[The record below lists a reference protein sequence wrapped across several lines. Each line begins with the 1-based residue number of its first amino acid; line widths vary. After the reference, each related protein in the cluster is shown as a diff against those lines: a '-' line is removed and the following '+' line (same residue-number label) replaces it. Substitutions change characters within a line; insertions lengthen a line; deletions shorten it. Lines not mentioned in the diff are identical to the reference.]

1 MTEQEFKTKATDL
14 VKVIVNNI
22 ADKKYDEL
30 AAVAQIHSSWVES
43 GQTQEQAFLEF
54 GKWLDEQ
61 LAMWE
66 EDEEREFVVDRFDE
80 ACLGDIE
87 LEEDNTSFTTYNPT
101 NSGEELDLWFEIAF
115 KVEEN
120 ERITATFNVNF

>member
-1 MTEQEFKTKATDL
+1 MTEQEFKSKATEL

-61 LAMWE
+61 LAMWAE
-66 EDEEREFVVDRFDE
+66 EEEKEFVIDRFDE

-101 NSGEELDLWFEIAF
+101 NSGEELDFWFEIDF

-120 ERITATFNVNF
+120 GPITATFNVNF

>member
-1 MTEQEFKTKATDL
+1 MTEQEFKTKATEL
-14 VKVIVNNI
+14 VKVIINNI

-61 LAMWE
+61 LAMWA
-66 EDEEREFVVDRFDE
+66 EDEEKEFVVDRFDE

-101 NSGEELDLWFEIAF
+101 NSGEELDFWFEIDF

-120 ERITATFNVNF
+120 GPITATFNVNF

>member
-1 MTEQEFKTKATDL
+1 MTEREFKSKATEL
-14 VKVIVNNI
+14 VKVIINNI
-22 ADKKYDEL
+22 ADKKYAEL
-30 AAVAQIHSSWVES
+30 AAAAQIHSSWVEA
-43 GQTQEQAFLEF
+43 GQTQEQAFSEF

-61 LAMWE
+61 LAMWA
-66 EDEEREFVVDRFDE
+66 EDEEKEFVIDRFDE

-120 ERITATFNVNF
+120 GEITAALNVNF

>member
-1 MTEQEFKTKATDL
+1 MTEQEFKSKATEL

-61 LAMWE
+61 LAMWA
-66 EDEEREFVVDRFDE
+66 EDEEKEFVIDRFDE

-101 NSGEELDLWFEIAF
+101 NSGEELDFWFEIDF

-120 ERITATFNVNF
+120 GPITATFNVNF

>member
-1 MTEQEFKTKATDL
+1 MTEQEFKTKATEL
-14 VKVIVNNI
+14 VKVIINNI

-61 LAMWE
+61 LAMWA
-66 EDEEREFVVDRFDE
+66 EDEEKEFVIDRFDE

-101 NSGEELDLWFEIAF
+101 NSGEELDFWFEIDF

-120 ERITATFNVNF
+120 GPITATFNVNF

>member
-1 MTEQEFKTKATDL
+1 MTEQEFKSKATEL

-61 LAMWE
+61 LAMWA

-80 ACLGDIE
+80 ACLGDID

-101 NSGEELDLWFEIAF
+101 NSGEELDFWFEIDF

-120 ERITATFNVNF
+120 GPITATFNVNF

>member
-1 MTEQEFKTKATDL
+1 MTEQEFKTRATEL
-14 VKVIVNNI
+14 VKSIINNI

-30 AAVAQIHSSWVES
+30 AAVAEINSSWIKE
-43 GQTQEQAFLEF
+43 GQTKEQAFLEF

-61 LAMWE
+61 LAMWA
-66 EDEEREFVVDRFDE
+66 EDEEREFVIDRFDE
-80 ACLGDIE
+80 ACLDDIE

-115 KVEEN
+115 KIEEN
-120 ERITATFNVNF
+120 GQITATLNVNF

>member
-1 MTEQEFKTKATDL
+1 MTEQEFKSKATEL

-61 LAMWE
+61 LAMWA
-66 EDEEREFVVDRFDE
+66 EDEEKEFVVDRFDE

-101 NSGEELDLWFEIAF
+101 NSGEELDFWFEIDF

-120 ERITATFNVNF
+120 GPITATFNVNF

>member
-1 MTEQEFKTKATDL
+1 MTEQEFKTKATEL
-14 VKVIVNNI
+14 VKSIVNNI

-43 GQTQEQAFLEF
+43 GQTQDQAFLEF

-61 LAMWE
+61 LAMWA
-66 EDEEREFVVDRFDE
+66 EDEEKEFVVDRFDE
-80 ACLGDIE
+80 ACLNDIE

-101 NSGEELDLWFEIAF
+101 NSGEELDFWFEIDF

-120 ERITATFNVNF
+120 GQITATFNVNF

>member
-1 MTEQEFKTKATDL
+1 MTEQEFKTKATEL
-14 VKVIVNNI
+14 VKSIVNNI

-61 LAMWE
+61 LAMWA
-66 EDEEREFVVDRFDE
+66 EDEEKEFVVDRFDE
-80 ACLGDIE
+80 ACLDDIE

-101 NSGEELDLWFEIAF
+101 NSGEELDFWFEIDF

-120 ERITATFNVNF
+120 GQITATFNVNF

>member
-1 MTEQEFKTKATDL
+1 MTEQEFKTKATEL
-14 VKVIVNNI
+14 VKSIVNNI

-61 LAMWE
+61 LAMWA
-66 EDEEREFVVDRFDE
+66 EDEEKEFVVDRFDE
-80 ACLGDIE
+80 ACLNDIE

-101 NSGEELDLWFEIAF
+101 NSGEELDFWFEIDF

-120 ERITATFNVNF
+120 GQITATFNVNF

>member
-1 MTEQEFKTKATDL
+1 MTEQEFKSKATEL

-61 LAMWE
+61 LAMWA
-66 EDEEREFVVDRFDE
+66 EDEEKEFVIDHFDE

-101 NSGEELDLWFEIAF
+101 NSGEELDFWFEIDF

-120 ERITATFNVNF
+120 GPITATFNVNF